1 MKTKVKKI
9 KEEKIEKKE
18 EILKC
23 KTLKN
28 NHKGI
33 TLIALVITI
42 IVLLILA
49 SVSIAMLTGD
59 NGILTRAGDA
69 KIETAVGAVKEQV
82 RLYQI
87 EKKMNEQEVT
97 TESLLAEGKVS
108 RTVQSGEDDQ
118 YYMYYVLKENSFEG
132 MQGLGKGNIASLKD
146 VFLIDDNLNVKYISA
161 SGKEYGDSLNNKV
174 LEDETEIRFSSKAFS
189 EYVSKISGVTE
200 DEMKFKWMKN
210 QTKLEIS
217 DPNVDSLQDL
227 IFFPNLKEL
236 RLESLTLNNLEG
248 ISNCIKIELLQ
259 IRNSSIKDNSELTK
273 MINLKTYIDYGETT
287 EEYIKVLKD
296 LNLTQLN
303 LYNYNDYKTDVI
315 SNIKTLKSL
324 LLQKTDIEKID
335 KIAKLTNLESL
346 TITMS
351 KINSLKGIE
360 SMKKLREISLNDNE
374 IYDITELANNEG
386 LQQIDVRH
394 NSKING
400 DRNSYQG
407 ESLKRL
413 NKLSEMVN
421 NGCVIYLDVDKL
433 KLFSNYK
440 KLDLSSQGLTTLEAL
455 EGMTEIEELIL
466 GYNRITLE
474 DQKSKEILSKMNKL
488 KTLDFTRKSYS
499 RYKTN

>member
-1 MKTKVKKI
+1 MKTKVKENQKGENI
-9 KEEKIEKKE
+9 KEMR
-18 EILKC
+18 KC

-28 NHKGI
+28 NHNGI

-59 NGILTRAGDA
+59 NGILTKAGDA
-69 KIETAVGAVKEQV
+69 KIETALGAVKEQV

-97 TESLLAEGKVS
+97 AESLLAEGKVS
-108 RTVQSGEDDQ
+108 RTVQAGEEDK
-118 YYMYYVLKENSFEG
+118 YYMYYALKENSFEG

-146 VFLIDDNLNVKYISA
+146 VFLIDDNLNVKYIS
-161 SGKEYGDSLNNKV
+161 SDGKEYGDNLNNKV

-217 DPNVDSLQDL
+217 DPNIDSLQDL
-227 IFFPNLKEL
+227 IFFPNLKAL
-236 RLESLTLNNLEG
+236 RLENLTLNNLEG
-248 ISNCIKIELLQ
+248 ISNCIKLELYQ
-259 IRNSSIKDNSELTK
+259 TRNSDIKDNSELAK
-273 MINLKTYIDYGETT
+273 LINLKTYIDYNKTK
-287 EEYIKVLKD
+287 EEDIKAIKD
-296 LNLTQLN
+296 LNLIQLN
-303 LYNYNDYKTDVI
+303 LYNYNDYRTEVI
-315 SNIKTLKSL
+315 SNIKTLKNL
-324 LLQKTDIEKID
+324 HLQYTEIEKID
-335 KIAKLTNLESL
+335 KIAKLTNLETL
-346 TITMS
+346 AIVIS
-351 KINSLKGIE
+351 KIDSLKGIE
-360 SMKKLREISLNDNE
+360 NMTKLRDISLNDNE

-386 LQQIDVRH
+386 LKKIDVRH
-394 NSKING
+394 NSQING

-407 ESLKRL
+407 EALKRL

-421 NGCVIYLDVDKL
+421 NGCVIFLDVDKL

-440 KLDLSSQGLTTLEAL
+440 KLNLSSQGLTTLEAL
-455 EGMTEIEELIL
+455 EGITEIEELTL
-466 GYNRITLE
+466 SYNRITLE

>member
-1 MKTKVKKI
+1 MKTKVKENQKGENI
-9 KEEKIEKKE
+9 KEMR
-18 EILKC
+18 KC

-28 NHKGI
+28 NHNGI

-69 KIETAVGAVKEQV
+69 KIETALGAVKEQV

-97 TESLLAEGKVS
+97 AESLLAEGKVS
-108 RTVQSGEDDQ
+108 RTVQAGEEDK
-118 YYMYYVLKENSFEG
+118 YYMYYALKENSFEG

-146 VFLIDDNLNVKYISA
+146 VFLIDDNLNVKYIA
-161 SGKEYGDSLNNKV
+161 SNGKEYGDNLNNKV

-217 DPNVDSLQDL
+217 DPNIDSLQDL
-227 IFFPNLKEL
+227 IFFPNLKAL
-236 RLESLTLNNLEG
+236 RLENLTLNNLEG
-248 ISNCIKIELLQ
+248 ISNCIKLELYQ
-259 IRNSSIKDNSELTK
+259 TRNSDIKDNSELAK
-273 MINLKTYIDYGETT
+273 LINLKTYIDYNKTK
-287 EEYIKVLKD
+287 EEDIKAIKD
-296 LNLTQLN
+296 LNLIQLN
-303 LYNYNDYKTDVI
+303 LYNYNDYRTEVI
-315 SNIKTLKSL
+315 SNIKTLKNL
-324 LLQKTDIEKID
+324 HLQYTEIEKID
-335 KIAKLTNLESL
+335 KIAKLTNLETL
-346 TITMS
+346 AIVIS
-351 KINSLKGIE
+351 KIDSLKGIE
-360 SMKKLREISLNDNE
+360 NMTKLRDISLNDNE

-386 LQQIDVRH
+386 LKKIDVRH
-394 NSKING
+394 NSQING

-407 ESLKRL
+407 EALKRL

-421 NGCVIYLDVDKL
+421 NGCVIFLDVDKL

-440 KLDLSSQGLTTLEAL
+440 KLNLSSQGLTTLEAL
-455 EGMTEIEELIL
+455 EGITEIEELTL
-466 GYNRITLE
+466 SYNRITLE